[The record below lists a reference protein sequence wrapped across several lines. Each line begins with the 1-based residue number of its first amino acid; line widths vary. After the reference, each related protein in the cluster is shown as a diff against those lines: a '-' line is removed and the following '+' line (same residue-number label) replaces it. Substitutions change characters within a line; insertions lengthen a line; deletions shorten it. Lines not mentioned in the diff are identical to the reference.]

1 MSIDTIKIYS
11 YCASDRRKTVLA
23 DGMCVSN
30 LPEFQGMAPSA
41 MPAHRDTDHAIS
53 DHSTVLVVVVAVAV
67 AAVVMMDRRH
77 HPLTSTLSKAHE

>member
-1 MSIDTIKIYS
+1 
-11 YCASDRRKTVLA
+11 
-23 DGMCVSN
+23 
-30 LPEFQGMAPSA
+30 MAPSA

-53 DHSTVLVVVVAVAV
+53 DHSTVLVLVVVVAVAV

>member
-1 MSIDTIKIYS
+1 
-11 YCASDRRKTVLA
+11 
-23 DGMCVSN
+23 
-30 LPEFQGMAPSA
+30 MAPSA